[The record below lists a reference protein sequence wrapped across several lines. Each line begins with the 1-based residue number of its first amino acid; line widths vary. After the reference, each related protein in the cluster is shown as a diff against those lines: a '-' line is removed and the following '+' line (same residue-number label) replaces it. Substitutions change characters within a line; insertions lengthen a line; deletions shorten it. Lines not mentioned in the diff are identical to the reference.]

1 MGRKGEIWEEGRRSK
16 VYQRNSKK
24 FIYMSDSSEYG
35 IVERLSTR
43 LFIYGNIKPWE
54 TITTDLKLTSKI

>member
-43 LFIYGNIKPWE
+43 LFIHGDI
-54 TITTDLKLTSKI
+54 